1 MDIIEELEL
10 KTVPILEYMTLPE
23 ENLIDFML
31 DYAIGRSI
39 INGDAEREGV
49 VVRGL
54 NEYNT
59 FSFKA
64 ISNNFLL
71 KHK

>member
-1 MDIIEELEL
+1 
-10 KTVPILEYMTLPE
+10 MTLPE

-49 VVRGL
+49 VVRSL
-54 NEYNT
+54 NEYNG